1 MRERPKK
8 MTAFA
13 EAPTQHLSTSD
24 VDPVISYNVKMLLA
38 DRGYSQTALGE
49 ALGLKRSGVSL
60 KLSGRTTWSGTDMVN
75 AAHFLGVSLDVLV
88 DDSLMRQMKELRGT
102 QNEKNR
108 GGKYPAAAVR
118 RIGAPGGTRTHTVQ
132 ILRLSPLP
140 IGIQGLSHNLTRITR
155 KIDFAKAAACSAFRA
170 MGSMVNEIWSH
181 NIC

>member
-24 VDPVISYNVKMLLA
+24 VDPVISYNIKMLLA

-102 QNEKNR
+102 QNEKT
-108 GGKYPAAAVR
+108 AA
-118 RIGAPGGTRTHTVQ
+118 GNTRP
-132 ILRLSPLP
+132 RLFVESVPP
-140 IGIQGLSHNLTRITR
+140 VGLEPTLYR
-155 KIDFAKAAACSAFRA
+155 F
-170 MGSMVNEIWSH
+170 
-181 NIC
+181 

>member
-1 MRERPKK
+1 

-102 QNEKNR
+102 QNEK
-108 GGKYPAAAVR
+108 AAA
-118 RIGAPGGTRTHTVQ
+118 GNTRP
-132 ILRLSPLP
+132 RLFVESVPP
-140 IGIQGLSHNLTRITR
+140 VGLEPTLYR
-155 KIDFAKAAACSAFRA
+155 F
-170 MGSMVNEIWSH
+170 
-181 NIC
+181 

>member
-1 MRERPKK
+1 MLTFVYRLKFMRERPKK

-102 QNEKNR
+102 QNEKPRREIPGRGCSSNR
-108 GGKYPAAAVR
+108 CPRWDSNPHCTDFEAVSSTNWDT
-118 RIGAPGGTRTHTVQ
+118 GAFTQLDKDNTK
-132 ILRLSPLP
+132 
-140 IGIQGLSHNLTRITR
+140 N
-155 KIDFAKAAACSAFRA
+155 
-170 MGSMVNEIWSH
+170 
-181 NIC
+181 

>member
-102 QNEKNR
+102 QNEKTAAGNTQ
-108 GGKYPAAAVR
+108 AAAVR